1 MKIFDTKLLA
11 ARRGVTL
18 IEAVLFISVALGLIV
33 GGMVFYQQA
42 SRAALWKDISQTL
55 TAIDNE
61 IGRIYY
67 GAKGDMGI
75 PTNQNYNFTPVLISS
90 GSIPPHMLYDNNVN
104 SVRLGGNRADIR
116 FLNISGRDVAGYEL
130 YNVPAWLCNRLIRTD
145 NRAVGILKRQVYQ
158 VRLRTGGKVTGGT
171 GTTYNHYPLFSWS
184 NPPAR
189 TSTGPITPSVASSL
203 CDTVS
208 EAEASSNGLIGLTMF
223 VMHRY

>member
-1 MKIFDTKLLA
+1 M
-11 ARRGVTL
+11 TL
-18 IEAVLFISVALGLIV
+18 IEAVLFISVAIGLIV
-33 GGMVFYQQA
+33 GGIVFYQQA

-75 PTNQNYNFTPVLISS
+75 PSNQNYNFTPVLISS
-90 GSIPPHMLYDNNVN
+90 GSIPSHMLYDNNVN

-116 FLNISGRDVAGYEL
+116 FLNISGTDVALYEL

-145 NRAVGILKRQVYQ
+145 NRAVGILKRR
-158 VRLRTGGKVTGGT
+158 VRTVALRTGGKVNGGT
-171 GTTYNHYPLFSWS
+171 GTTYNHWPIYSWI
-184 NPPAR
+184 NPPVR

-203 CDTVS
+203 CDTV
-208 EAEASSNGLIGLTMF
+208 AEASSNGLIGLSMQ

>member
-1 MKIFDTKLLA
+1 MKILDIRLSA

-18 IEAVLFISVALGLIV
+18 TEAVLYISVALGLIV
-33 GGMVFYQQA
+33 GGIVFYQQA
-42 SRAALWKDISQTL
+42 SRAVLFKEISQTL

-67 GAKGDMGI
+67 AAKGDMGI
-75 PTNQNYNFTPVLISS
+75 ASGQNYNFAPILISS

-104 SVRLGGNRADIR
+104 SVRLGKNRADIR
-116 FLNISGRDVAGYEL
+116 FLNLSGTHVAAYEM

-145 NRAVGILKRQVYQ
+145 NRAVGILNRR
-158 VRLRTGGKVTGGT
+158 VRGVVLRTGGRVNGGD
-171 GTTYNHYPLFSWS
+171 GITYNHWPIYSWS

-203 CDTVS
+203 CDTV
-208 EAEASSNGLIGLTMF
+208 AEASSNGLIGLSMQ